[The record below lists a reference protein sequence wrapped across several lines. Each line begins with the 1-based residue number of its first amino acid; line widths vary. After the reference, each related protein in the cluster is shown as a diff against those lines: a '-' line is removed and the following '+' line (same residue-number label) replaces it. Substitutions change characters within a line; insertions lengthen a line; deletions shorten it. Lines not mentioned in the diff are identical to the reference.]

1 MISVH
6 VNILIDKLVR
16 PYLKYLTVLKPLS
29 VFVYIIMSMV
39 FICYLGLFEV
49 CLYSTTPERFVSVL
63 WGVHLGLLVFPELL
77 LHGSDRLFDQ
87 ADIRDERCVCVEEG
101 IVWGATRSLQDWLA
115 ARWTS
120 RGELCW
126 YLNMASERLGSG
138 GRGGRGSGEKRGS
151 RLHTRV
157 WASGGGRVIREREV
171 SLCFFFK

>member
-63 WGVHLGLLVFPELL
+63 
-77 LHGSDRLFDQ
+77 
-87 ADIRDERCVCVEEG
+87 
-101 IVWGATRSLQDWLA
+101 
-115 ARWTS
+115 
-120 RGELCW
+120 
-126 YLNMASERLGSG
+126 
-138 GRGGRGSGEKRGS
+138 
-151 RLHTRV
+151 
-157 WASGGGRVIREREV
+157 
-171 SLCFFFK
+171 